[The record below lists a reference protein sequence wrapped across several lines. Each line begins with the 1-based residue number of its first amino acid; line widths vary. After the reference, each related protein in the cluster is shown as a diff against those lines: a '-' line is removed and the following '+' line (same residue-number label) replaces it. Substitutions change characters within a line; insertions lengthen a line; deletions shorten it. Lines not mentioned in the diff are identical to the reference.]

1 MILNMKNKIFFI
13 VFMVVWLTLIVLNF
27 IVKSEAFSE
36 QENRYLASFPK
47 FTLEKLFDWTYQEDL
62 DNYINDHFIFR
73 NIWIKIKSGVEIL
86 LRKNR
91 K

>member
-1 MILNMKNKIFFI
+1 MKNKIFFT
-13 VFMVVWLTLIVLNF
+13 VFMLVWITLIVLNF

-36 QENRYLASFPK
+36 QENRYLASLPK
-47 FTLEKLFDWTYQEDL
+47 FTFEKLVNGKYQEEMDT
-62 DNYINDHFIFR
+62 YINDHFIFR
-73 NIWIKIKSGVEIL
+73 NAWLKIKSGTERL

>member
-1 MILNMKNKIFFI
+1 MKNKIFFI
-13 VFMVVWLTLIVLNF
+13 MFMIVWVVLIVLN
-27 IVKSEAFSE
+27 IVVKSEAFSE
-36 QENRYLASFPK
+36 QENRYLTKLPTFN
-47 FTLEKLFDWTYQEDL
+47 FEKLVNGEYQEEM

-73 NIWIKIKSGVEIL
+73 NSWIKIKSATEMA

>member
-1 MILNMKNKIFFI
+1 MKNKIFFTI
-13 VFMVVWLTLIVLNF
+13 FMFVWITLIVLNF
-27 IVKSEAFSE
+27 AVKNEVFSE
-36 QENRYLASFPK
+36 QENRYLA
-47 FTLEKLFDWTYQEDL
+47 KLPTFSIEELLDGTYQEKMDT
-62 DNYINDHFIFR
+62 YINDHFIFR

>member
-1 MILNMKNKIFFI
+1 MKNKIFFI
-13 VFMVVWLTLIVLNF
+13 IFMLVWVSLVILNI
-27 IVKSEAFSE
+27 IVKNPAFSE
-36 QENRYLASFPK
+36 QENRYLAKMPN
-47 FTLEKLFDWTYQEDL
+47 FTIQKLLNGKYQEEL

-73 NIWIKIKSGVEIL
+73 NLWLKIKSGTEML

>member
-1 MILNMKNKIFFI
+1 MFMIFWILLIILNVVIKNDD
-13 VFMVVWLTLIVLNF
+13 
-27 IVKSEAFSE
+27 FSE
-36 QENRYLASFPK
+36 QENRYLSKLPSFS
-47 FTLEKLFDWTYQEDL
+47 FDKLVSGKYQEEM

-73 NIWIKIKSGVEIL
+73 NTWIKIKSSAEML

>member
-1 MILNMKNKIFFI
+1 MKNKIFFAI
-13 VFMVVWLTLIVLNF
+13 FITIWVALIVLNF
-27 IVKSEAFSE
+27 VVKSDEFSE
-36 QENRYLASFPK
+36 QENRYLAKLPAFSFD
-47 FTLEKLFDWTYQEDL
+47 KLVNGKYQEEM

-73 NIWIKIKSGVEIL
+73 NVWIKIKSATEMV

>member
-1 MILNMKNKIFFI
+1 MKNKIFFI
-13 VFMVVWLTLIVLNF
+13 IFMLVWVTLIILNI
-27 IVKSEAFSE
+27 IVKSPAFSE
-36 QENRYLASFPK
+36 QENRYLAKMPN
-47 FTLEKLFDWTYQEDL
+47 FTIEKLLNGKYQEEL

-73 NIWIKIKSGVEIL
+73 NTWLKIKSGVEIL

>member
-1 MILNMKNKIFFI
+1 MKNKIFFI
-13 VFMVVWLTLIVLNF
+13 MFMLMWVTLIILN
-27 IVKSEAFSE
+27 IIIKSPSFSE
-36 QENRYLASFPK
+36 QENRYLAKMPN
-47 FTLEKLFDWTYQEDL
+47 FTIEKLLNGKYQEEL

-73 NIWIKIKSGVEIL
+73 NTWLKIKSGAEIL

>member
-1 MILNMKNKIFFI
+1 MLVWVSLVILNI
-13 VFMVVWLTLIVLNF
+13 
-27 IVKSEAFSE
+27 IVKNPAFSE
-36 QENRYLASFPK
+36 QENRYLAKMPN
-47 FTLEKLFDWTYQEDL
+47 FTIQKLLNGKYQEEL

-73 NIWIKIKSGVEIL
+73 NSWLKIKSGTETL